1 MPGAFTSI
9 SIFAFD
15 LDDGGQPVRAWK
27 TVYDGGEA
35 EAVEEAK
42 AAARSHAGALV
53 VKREGHPVVG
63 EEGDPLVVFQSGATG
78 DFD

>member
-15 LDDGGQPVRAWK
+15 LDDRGQPVRAWE
-27 TVYDGGEA
+27 TAFYGVEA

-42 AAARSHAGALV
+42 EAARSHAGALV
-53 VKREGHPVVG
+53 VKREGHPAVG
-63 EEGDPLVVFQSGATG
+63 EVGDPVVLFQTGKIG